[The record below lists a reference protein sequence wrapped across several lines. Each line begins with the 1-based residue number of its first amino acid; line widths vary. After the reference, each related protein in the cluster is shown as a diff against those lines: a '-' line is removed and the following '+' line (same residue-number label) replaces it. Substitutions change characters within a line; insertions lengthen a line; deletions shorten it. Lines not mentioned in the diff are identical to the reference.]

1 MYFIF
6 RFIEFSKELLNVNAN
21 FHPLYGS
28 FQSTVGGL
36 YLLSFSGTSSGSPGT
51 AGATVSLR
59 HYGESGSSWTLTSC
73 SSSSFSSCSSSLL
86 VNLLPLDVV
95 RLEVDSGT
103 ILSTPDNNCN
113 SFSGYLLKEMSA
125 GPSVTVKQPATH
137 RVHHTPSATQH
148 QDQGYKD
155 QFRGKTK
162 FLPFISSF
170 INY

>member
-1 MYFIF
+1 MIICLLGNEYFIF

-36 YLLSFSGTSSGSPGT
+36 YLLSFTVTSSASSGTM
-51 AGATVSLR
+51 VSLR
-59 HYGESGSSWTLTSC
+59 HYRIGQSSSSWTLTSC
-73 SSSSFSSCSSSLL
+73 SAPPFSSCSSSLL

-113 SFSGYLLKEMSA
+113 SFSGYLLKETSA
-125 GPSVTVKQPATH
+125 GSSVVTEH
-137 RVHHTPSATQH
+137 RVHQPPTASHQYQDHRDPS
-148 QDQGYKD
+148 
-155 QFRGKTK
+155 RGKTK
-162 FLPFISSF
+162 AYFVL
-170 INY
+170 Y